1 MATHM
6 FSQTKLC
13 YRGLCV
19 YDSWDTS
26 LHTQLIFALSS
37 WHSRGHEFIL
47 SSGLP
52 SFPLKS
58 LVADSNNKLQSDQSI
73 VDQLELLKSLRM
85 RGWGKNQFAIYIRLM
100 SVENT
105 EKETAPRIQV

>member
-1 MATHM
+1 MC
-6 FSQTKLC
+6 SQ
-13 YRGLCV
+13 
-19 YDSWDTS
+19 DIS
-26 LHTQLIFALSS
+26 LYTQLVFASSS
-37 WHSRGHEFIL
+37 WHNRGDEFSIP
-47 SSGLP
+47 SGLP

-73 VDQLELLKSLRM
+73 VDQLEPLKSLRM
-85 RGWGKNQFAIYIRLM
+85 RGWGENQFAIYIRLM

>member
-1 MATHM
+1 MHTIVEILV
-6 FSQTKLC
+6 FIRSWFLLC
-13 YRGLCV
+13 QVGTAEV
-19 YDSWDTS
+19 MS
-26 LHTQLIFALSS
+26 LP
-37 WHSRGHEFIL
+37 
-47 SSGLP
+47 SGLP

-73 VDQLELLKSLRM
+73 ADQLEPFKSLRM